1 MNPEWRPTDERVEH
15 YLSRVR
21 LWRLVTSLRNAQ
33 HRVITAYKDEDTGE
47 ESILLSVQ
55 MTRDS
60 LDYIIE
66 MLNRELRHGQKIS

>member
-1 MNPEWRPTDERVEH
+1 M
-15 YLSRVR
+15 LSRIR
-21 LWRLVTSLRNAQ
+21 LWLLVTSLRNAQ

-60 LDYIIE
+60 LKYIID
-66 MLNRELRHGQKIS
+66 LLDKELSK